1 MSVAADQSRIA
12 ARIAAPGPKRILAL
26 DGGGVRGIVTLA
38 FLARIEAELRRRS
51 AAPERFRLSDY
62 FDLVGGTSAGA
73 IIAVGLALGY
83 RVGEVRDL
91 YREVVPRV
99 FRRSWLRVAGWR
111 AKFDG
116 DRLLVELRR
125 HLGDRTLDS
134 ADLLTGLAVV
144 TKRADTGSPWVLTNN
159 PASMFWQTPGD
170 GSFVGNRHFNLA
182 QLVRASTAAPFY
194 FAPEA
199 IEIVRDMPPGLF
211 IDGALS
217 PHNNPALQL
226 LMLARMRQY
235 GFGWSLGADRLLM
248 ISIGTGTFRY
258 RVDAEKAS
266 KMMAATFAVNALRS
280 LVQDSERLVL
290 QLMQWLSE
298 PDLAWPINAEIG
310 DLRGET
316 LTGEKLL
323 AFQRYDLPLE
333 SGWLAEQLG
342 RAVSP
347 RQLERLHRL
356 DDPGIINDIEALA
369 NAAADRLVAV
379 RHFPPA
385 FDPQPAP

>member
-1 MSVAADQSRIA
+1 MSASA

-38 FLARIEAELRRRS
+38 FLARVEAELRRRS

-62 FDLVGGTSAGA
+62 FDLIGGTSAGA

-116 DRLLVELRR
+116 ERLLAELRR

-134 ADLLTGLAVV
+134 EDLLTGLAVV
-144 TKRADTGSPWVLTNN
+144 AKRADTGSPWVLTNN

-170 GSFVGNRHFNLA
+170 GSFVGNRHFILA

-194 FAPEA
+194 FAPES
-199 IEIVRDMPPGLF
+199 IEIVRGMPHGLF

-226 LMLARMRQY
+226 LMLARMRRY
-235 GFGWSLGADRLLM
+235 GFSWELGVDQMLM
-248 ISIGTGTFRY
+248 ISIGTGSFRF
-258 RVDAEKAS
+258 RVETESAS
-266 KMMAATFAVNALRS
+266 SRVAAAFAVNALRG
-280 LVQDSERLVL
+280 LVHDSERLVL
-290 QLMQWLSE
+290 ELMQWISE

-316 LTGEKLL
+316 LTGASLL

-333 SGWLAEQLG
+333 QAWLAEQLG
-342 RAVSP
+342 RAVSR
-347 RQLERLHRL
+347 RQIERLCRL
-356 DDPGIINDIEALA
+356 DDPSILDDIEALA
-369 NAAADRLVAV
+369 AAAADRLVVGA
-379 RHFPPA
+379 HFPA
-385 FDPQPAP
+385 VFDLQPPP